1 MKQNKFETIIKNEII
16 NEIENLILDTM
27 EYYESIKDSYVSTK
41 ENIYTH
47 EFYKDTLSDFLFVN
61 NDYLTHTRNI
71 NEISNLYENN
81 KINLDIELELT
92 NLFGLT
98 QKQLQYLA
106 EICVQE
112 GFKQYVDEKLDSLSY
127 SIGNLLNVEPDTIY
141 VNEDTINIG
150 ELKLIANELAID
162 INQEPKFTKEE
173 IKKDL
178 NAVHQNVNMKY
189 FEMER

>member
-1 MKQNKFETIIKNEII
+1 MKQNNFETIIKNEII
-16 NEIENLILDTM
+16 DAIHNQVLNISD
-27 EYYESIKDSYVSTK
+27 YY
-41 ENIYTH
+41 NITNGDIAKH
-47 EFYKDTLSDFLFVN
+47 EFDKEELF
-61 NDYLTHTRNI
+61 DM
-71 NEISNLYENN
+71 LYENSEYAIN
-81 KINLDIELELT
+81 KQNTNEILNLYNEDEIDLDIEFDTDELDIDELDELT
-92 NLFGLT
+92 EYES
-98 QKQLQYLA
+98 QYIA
-106 EICVQE
+106 DTCVNE
-112 GFKQYVDEKLDSLSY
+112 GFKYYIDEKLDSLPY

-162 INQEPKFTKEE
+162 INQEPKYTEEE